1 METDETTMMS
11 FPSLIVTNCI
21 LTVGGVVLP
30 FCPEIISF
38 CVVRFCMG
46 LVYPT
51 FYFNIYLLGKRV
63 HILFHMSI
71 FGNPYIQTNSIL
83 KDTA

>member
-1 METDETTMMS
+1 MIVS
-11 FPSLIVTNCI
+11 SSPSLIASNSI

-38 CVVRFCMG
+38 CVVRFFMG

-51 FYFNIYLLGKRV
+51 FYFNIYLLGRC
-63 HILFHMSI
+63 I
-71 FGNPYIQTNSIL
+71 FYFMTIFYTSGIQ
-83 KDTA
+83 